1 MKKRSFNVI
10 SARRP
15 EQISMRPSARR
26 FPSFITS
33 TQWNTFSSARNIV
46 IIWLKYPQPKA
57 PRPLIRANYSTVLN
71 CWFQDSRTKESKS
84 RSREQRAD
92 KASSLSLELL
102 AHDRRTFLGPNLPP
116 PTDRTNERTTKG
128 RASNQV
134 PFFFRKPN
142 LAWVLISLSCW
153 FLPNFSDYT
162 PGNANRKRNNTQIG
176 FLAHKL
182 VFFIIA
188 FDAFLNHRP
197 KSMARN
203 NWTVIVY
210 GR

>member
-46 IIWLKYPQPKA
+46 IIWLKYPQPQT
-57 PRPLIRANYSTVLN
+57 PRPLIRANYSPVLN

-92 KASSLSLELL
+92 KASSSSLELL
-102 AHDRRTFLGPNLPP
+102 VHDRRTFLGPNLPP
-116 PTDRTNERTTKG
+116 PTDQTNERTTKEEHQIKS
-128 RASNQV
+128 RFF
-134 PFFFRKPN
+134 FFFRKPN

-162 PGNANRKRNNTQIG
+162 PDNANRKRNNTQIG

-182 VFFIIA
+182 VFFSSSLSMRFWTIDQSRWREIIE
-188 FDAFLNHRP
+188 L
-197 KSMARN
+197 
-203 NWTVIVY
+203 W
-210 GR
+210 

>member
-102 AHDRRTFLGPNLPP
+102 AHDRRTFLGPNLSP

-134 PFFFRKPN
+134 PFFFFVSPISRESLFLCRVDSYPISPTTHQAMQTENGITPKSDFWPTN
-142 LAWVLISLSCW
+142 LFFSSSLSMRFW
-153 FLPNFSDYT
+153 TIDQS
-162 PGNANRKRNNTQIG
+162 RWRE
-176 FLAHKL
+176 
-182 VFFIIA
+182 IIE
-188 FDAFLNHRP
+188 L
-197 KSMARN
+197 
-203 NWTVIVY
+203 W
-210 GR
+210 